1 MIAQQKAD
9 NELYR
14 LITKNSQRVFITRAE
29 VCRAV
34 GKDKKTIAPLL
45 APLEKFRRP
54 ANRPKAATQPCITT
68 DGSNSA
74 FITASNSESCT
85 TWKTIRRNSTIYG
98 MTRIIRMSNKP

>member
-1 MIAQQKAD
+1 MMIKQQKAD

-45 APLEKFRRP
+45 APLEKFRIPRESKEISY
-54 ANRPKAATQPCITT
+54 KAKDVYKALEAC
-68 DGSNSA
+68 
-74 FITASNSESCT
+74 
-85 TWKTIRRNSTIYG
+85 KIYE
-98 MTRIIRMSNKP
+98 